1 MTLRDMTPTP
11 VALPNGIILN
21 YIREGAGQPLILIHG
36 AMGDFGSWEPQW
48 REFTQHYD
56 CISYSRRYS
65 DPNPNELTSRN
76 HSALVDAEDLKG
88 FMDALN
94 INTAILVGSSYGGF
108 TALAMAVRSPKRVSA
123 VVAVEAPM
131 MRYAFKSKHGRN
143 IAQAFLAAA
152 DDPAREAFEK
162 GDDELGVRI
171 LTAGIIGKDASD
183 IPTQVMERRMR
194 NAKAARSL
202 SLSQDEFPL
211 LDETELAAL
220 NMPVLLMKGGETAD
234 VHSVIFDEV
243 AKAMPQATSMV
254 IEGSGH
260 SVSQQRPT
268 LFNSQVLKFLDEQLS
283 SQNMAI

>member
-21 YIREGAGQPLILIHG
+21 YIREGAGQPLIMIHG

-76 HSALVDAEDLKG
+76 HSALVDAEDLNG
-88 FMDALN
+88 LMDALN

-108 TALAMAVRSPKRVSA
+108 TALAMALQSPERVSA

-131 MRYAFKSKHGRN
+131 MRYALKSKHGRN

-171 LTAGIIGKDASD
+171 LTAGIIGKNAND
-183 IPTQVMERRMR
+183 IPAQVLERRMR

-268 LFNSQVLKFLDEQLS
+268 LFNSQVLKFLGEQLS